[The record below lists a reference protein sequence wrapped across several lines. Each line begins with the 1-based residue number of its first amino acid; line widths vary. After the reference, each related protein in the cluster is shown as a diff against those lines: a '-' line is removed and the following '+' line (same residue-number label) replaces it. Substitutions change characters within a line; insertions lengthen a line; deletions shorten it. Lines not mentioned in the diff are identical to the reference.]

1 MKPRQDFDAA
11 LEIVGGVVR
20 AWDPYCLI
28 GSGAPACEFDAQIGR
43 LVARLPSITSSAA
56 AAVALSEIFAA
67 AFEPSL
73 FSPAQCAA
81 PAEELFAR
89 LSAAGLAPQA

>member
-1 MKPRQDFDAA
+1 MKSRQDFDAA
-11 LEIVGGVVR
+11 FEIVGGVVR

-28 GSGAPACEFDAQIGR
+28 GSDAPACEFDAQIGR
-43 LVARLPSITSSAA
+43 LVARIPSITSSAA
-56 AAVALSEIFAA
+56 SAVALSEIFSE
-67 AFEPSL
+67 AFEPSS
-73 FSPAQCAA
+73 FSPGQCAA